1 MNNNFVIIT
10 INNIRRLVNNLNIF
24 LKIFLFFKLFNIRV
38 LINNLNIIIEFYAIF
53 YNLFYR

>member
-1 MNNNFVIIT
+1 MNNNVVIIT
-10 INNIRRLVNNLNIF
+10 INNIKRFVNNL
-24 LKIFLFFKLFNIRV
+24 KIFFKIILSFRLFNIRV